1 MGCAASSQAHGGAW
15 PAPAAA
21 PNGVPEGQALNEML
35 QRYYAGKCADH
46 LELFKLFDRSQRG
59 KINWED
65 YTRALPMLGVKE
77 SLDVFKAADA
87 NRDGYVDYEEFG
99 AMLRAGTCF
108 GLGTVLKAESEAPA
122 FDVQAMVQAEVIG
135 MPSPLTLYETCD
147 LLRDQLGLAQ
157 APIKQTLAAA
167 CDALG
172 VPQEGGLQ
180 EQADRCR
187 AALGK

>member
-1 MGCAASSQAHGGAW
+1 MGCAASSKAWQSMAGAG
-15 PAPAAA
+15 APAER
-21 PNGVPEGQALNEML
+21 VPEGPALNELL
-35 QRYYAGKCADH
+35 QRYYAGNCADH

-108 GLGTVLKAESEAPA
+108 GLGTVLKVESEAPA

-147 LLRDQLGLAQ
+147 LLRAQLGLAQ

-172 VPQEGGLQ
+172 VPQDGGLQ

>member
-1 MGCAASSQAHGGAW
+1 MGCASRAHGGAW
-15 PAPAAA
+15 PAPVPA
-21 PNGVPEGQALNEML
+21 PNGVPEGPALNEML

-108 GLGTVLKAESEAPA
+108 GLATILKVESEAPA
-122 FDVQAMVQAEVIG
+122 FDTLVQAEVIG
-135 MPSPLTLYETCD
+135 MSSPLTLYETCD